1 MRYDETADRLIGG
14 DFFREVSGRST
25 LSVILSI
32 RRGTLLHT
40 TVGELAAAYRAAH
53 GVEHGHEPFA
63 IPLALIQLAEFPIT
77 VNGQTR
83 VLSVEELFNRPE
95 LAMAPPEYRQLG
107 QLVTIVP
114 STETLASGALPS
126 GAAVDACVRQ
136 LFLTLACGHTA
147 GRLSFSNARG
157 SCVDPSA
164 VTTAG
169 AFLDLYWIT
178 RASEAYKA
186 LEQFQHHDIGSAL
199 AMVIWLAERSGRP
212 ADELLTTAAEAYTGS
227 RSLRDRCGQ
236 TARKVAASRALDPL
250 SELAESFRKG
260 VRT

>member
-14 DFFREVSGRST
+14 DFFREVSGKWT

-40 TVGELAAAYRAAH
+40 TVGELAAAYRAVH
-53 GVEHGHEPFA
+53 GVEHGEEPFA

-77 VNGQTR
+77 VNGQPR
-83 VLSVEELFNRPE
+83 VLSVEEMFNRPE

-114 STETLASGALPS
+114 STETLAAALPS
-126 GAAVDACVRQ
+126 GPAIDSCVRQ

-157 SCVDPSA
+157 SCVAPSA

-186 LEQFQHHDIGSAL
+186 LAKFQHQDLGSAL
-199 AMVIWLAERSGRP
+199 AMVMWLADRCGRP
-212 ADELLTTAAEAYTGS
+212 ADELLTTAAESYTGS
-227 RSLRDRCGQ
+227 RTLHDRCGEA
-236 TARKVAASRALDPL
+236 ARKVAASGTLDPL
-250 SELAESFRKG
+250 SELAERFRTG